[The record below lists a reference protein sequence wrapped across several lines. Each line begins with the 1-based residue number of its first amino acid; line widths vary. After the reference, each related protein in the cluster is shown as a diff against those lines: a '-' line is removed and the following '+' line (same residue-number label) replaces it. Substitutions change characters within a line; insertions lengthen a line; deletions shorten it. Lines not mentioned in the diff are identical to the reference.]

1 MQAKTKGLLV
11 NLLLYAAAFAVGA
24 VPFSLID
31 DLLLAE
37 AVFTAAATMVIFIV
51 TCFIPDTSLYDP
63 YWSVAPVVMLLLA
76 MVKYRLFS
84 INAILFFVC
93 VCLWS
98 IRLTGNWALTYKGL
112 CREDWRYR
120 QFREKCSPVGFFFIN
135 FAGLQYIPTIV
146 VYLGLV
152 GGFGVLRTE
161 GFDPRL
167 LAGLAVM
174 LIGVALELVSDRAI
188 HRFLREHA
196 GEGRTCDASIWRWSR
211 HPNYLGELTFWLGV
225 FLCYLLTGAGK
236 WYLGLGFLSIFALF
250 LFVSIPMME
259 KHNLERRSDYEAY
272 RARTSVLIPLPPKKE
287 NRETDE

>member
-24 VPFSLID
+24 IPFSLID

-84 INAILFFVC
+84 PNAILFFTC
-93 VCLWS
+93 VCLWA

-152 GGFGVLRTE
+152 GGFGVLRTG

-167 LAGLAVM
+167 LVGLFVM
-174 LIGVALELVSDRAI
+174 LTGVALELVSDRAI

-196 GEGRTCDASIWRWSR
+196 GEGRTCDASVWRWSR

-259 KHNLERRSDYEAY
+259 KHNLERRADYEAY

-287 NRETDE
+287 NRNTDE

>member
-11 NLLLYAAAFAVGA
+11 NLLLYAVAFAIGA

-37 AVFTAAATMVIFIV
+37 AVFTAAATMVIFLV

-120 QFREKCSPVGFFFIN
+120 QYRERCSPLGFFFIN
-135 FAGLQYIPTIV
+135 LCGLQYIPTVV

-167 LAGLAVM
+167 LVGLAVM
-174 LIGVALELVSDRAI
+174 LTGVALELVSDRAI

>member
-11 NLLLYAAAFAVGA
+11 NLLLYAVAFAVGA
-24 VPFSLID
+24 VPFSKID

-37 AVFTAAATMVIFIV
+37 AVFTAAATMVIFLV

-120 QFREKCSPVGFFFIN
+120 RYREKLSPVGFFLIN

-152 GGFGVLRTE
+152 GGFGVLQTE

-167 LAGLAVM
+167 LVGLAVM
-174 LIGVALELVSDRAI
+174 LTGVALELVSDRAI
-188 HRFLREHA
+188 HRFLREHG

>member
-11 NLLLYAAAFAVGA
+11 NLLLYAVAFAVGA
-24 VPFSLID
+24 VPFAMID

-84 INAILFFVC
+84 VNAILFFVC

-112 CREDWRYR
+112 LREDWRHR
-120 QFREKCSPVGFFFIN
+120 QYREKCSPLGFFLIN

-152 GGFGVLRTE
+152 GGFGVLQTE
-161 GFDPRL
+161 GFDPL
-167 LAGLAVM
+167 LLIGLAVM
-174 LIGVALELVSDRAI
+174 LTGVTLELVSDRAI

-236 WYLGLGFLSIFALF
+236 WYLGLGFLSIFLLF

-259 KHNLERRSDYEAY
+259 KHNLERRADYAAY
-272 RARTSVLIPLPPKKE
+272 RARTSVLLPLPPKKE
-287 NRETDE
+287 KRNTDD

>member
-11 NLLLYAAAFAVGA
+11 NLLLYAVAFAVGA

-37 AVFTAAATMVIFIV
+37 AVFTAAATMVIFLV

-84 INAILFFVC
+84 ANAILFFVC

-120 QFREKCSPVGFFFIN
+120 RYREKLSPVGFFFIN

-167 LAGLAVM
+167 LVGLAVM
-174 LIGVALELVSDRAI
+174 LTGVALEFFSDRAI

-196 GEGRTCDASIWRWSR
+196 GEGRTCDVSIWRWSR

-287 NRETDE
+287 NPERDE

>member
-11 NLLLYAAAFAVGA
+11 NLLLYAVAFAVGA
-24 VPFSLID
+24 VPFSKID

-37 AVFTAAATMVIFIV
+37 AVFTAAATMVIFLV

-120 QFREKCSPVGFFFIN
+120 RYREKLSPVGFFLIN

-152 GGFGVLRTE
+152 GGFGVLQTE

-174 LIGVALELVSDRAI
+174 LTGVALELVSDRAI
-188 HRFLREHA
+188 HRFLREHG

>member
-11 NLLLYAAAFAVGA
+11 NLLLYAVAFAIGA

-37 AVFTAAATMVIFIV
+37 AVFTAAATMVVFIV

-120 QFREKCSPVGFFFIN
+120 RYREKLSPVGFFLIN

-146 VYLGLV
+146 VYLGLI

-167 LAGLAVM
+167 LVGLAVM

>member
-11 NLLLYAAAFAVGA
+11 NLLLYAVTFAVGA

-37 AVFTAAATMVIFIV
+37 AVFTAAATMVIFLV

-120 QFREKCSPVGFFFIN
+120 QYREKLSPVGFFFIN

-152 GGFGVLRTE
+152 GGFGVLQTE

-167 LAGLAVM
+167 LVGLAVM
-174 LIGVALELVSDRAI
+174 LTGVALELVSDRAI
-188 HRFLREHA
+188 HRFLREHG

>member
-11 NLLLYAAAFAVGA
+11 NLLLYAAAFAIGA

-37 AVFTAAATMVIFIV
+37 AVFTAAATMVIFLV

-84 INAILFFVC
+84 ANAILFFVC

-112 CREDWRYR
+112 CHEDWRYR
-120 QFREKCSPVGFFFIN
+120 QYREKCSPLGFFFIN
-135 FAGLQYIPTIV
+135 LCGLQYIPTVV

-152 GGFGVLRTE
+152 GGFGVLQTE
-161 GFDPRL
+161 GFDPLL

-174 LIGVALELVSDRAI
+174 LIGVALEFISDRAI
-188 HRFLREHA
+188 HRFLREHE

-287 NRETDE
+287 NPERDE